1 MKATLK
7 YEMLVDVSRPVD
19 EIVEFISLM
28 LQSHP
33 GKRIEIL
40 QQIDQHIGEA
50 LAELQREPPNEITED
65 TSAEI

>member
-1 MKATLK
+1 MKAALK
-7 YEMLVDVSRPVD
+7 YEVLADLSKPVD

-40 QQIDQHIGEA
+40 QQIDQHVGDA
-50 LAELQREPPNEITED
+50 LAELQREPSNEITED
-65 TSAEI
+65 TSAEM